1 MRMKLKKY
9 KFIILSVF
17 LVAGMSV
24 AGWAFAF
31 HYNDKAKSAE
41 SLKEL
46 KKDIQVAKIMPLAL
60 DQNNIILVLVSIG
73 LVGFF
78 GVRRQS
84 KKLADFVGVGHPESR
99 TDTNFLN
106 EISPER
112 QTFPGKQNTPDKMI
126 T

>member
-1 MRMKLKKY
+1 MKLKKY
-9 KFIILSVF
+9 NFIILSVF
-17 LVAGMSV
+17 LVAGMSI

-31 HYNDKAKSAE
+31 RYDDKAKSVG
-41 SLKEL
+41 SIKEL
-46 KKDIQVAKIMPLAL
+46 KKNIQVAKVMPLAL
-60 DQNNIILVLVSIG
+60 DQNNIILVLVCIG

-99 TDTNFLN
+99 THTNFLN

-112 QTFPGKQNTPDKMI
+112 QTFPGKLNTPDKMV

>member
-17 LVAGMSV
+17 LVAGMSI

-31 HYNDKAKSAE
+31 HYDDKTKSAE

-84 KKLADFVGVGHPESR
+84 KKLADFVGVEHPESR
-99 TDTNFLN
+99 THANFLN

-112 QTFPGKQNTPDKMI
+112 QTPPGKLNTPDKMI